1 MLNLVLYGAQRRPLF
16 PVETDL
22 TRDNKLANQITQAK
36 WSANDLLDQIVD
48 QSFYSVDVVFV

>member
-36 WSANDLLDQIVD
+36 
-48 QSFYSVDVVFV
+48 